1 MSKLVCFYRSS
12 MILYMK
18 LKTQISVTSVSISV
32 QQHEQCDIC
41 AIVLC
46 AFWQCST
53 FVNKGILYWQH
64 KKNNAQLH
72 KKQNKNLILSI
83 SHSWI
88 LNQTVARNISV
99 LGQHYVKA
107 ALKVNRLWCVPKK
120 WPEHRRWLKAKY
132 GKKPMQVSF
141 LLMVIIIGMWLFT
154 LRQTRKLRK
163 KAETPVFIN
172 LVSTTKY
179 RDRAS
184 RWYKTRASL
193 WLNSSAM
200 CGS

>member
-163 KAETPVFIN
+163 KAETPVFID

>member
-53 FVNKGILYWQH
+53 FVDKGILYWQH

-154 LRQTRKLRK
+154 LRQTCKLRK
-163 KAETPVFIN
+163 KAETPVFID

>member
-1 MSKLVCFYRSS
+1 MCKLVCFYRSS

-53 FVNKGILYWQH
+53 FVNKGMLYWPH
-64 KKNNAQLH
+64 TKNNAQLH

-154 LRQTRKLRK
+154 LSQTRKLRK
-163 KAETPVFIN
+163 KAETPVFID

>member
-1 MSKLVCFYRSS
+1 MCKLVCFYRSS

-18 LKTQISVTSVSISV
+18 LKTQISVTSESISV
-32 QQHEQCDIC
+32 QQHEQSDIC

-53 FVNKGILYWQH
+53 FVNKDMLYWPH
-64 KKNNAQLH
+64 TKNNAQLH

-120 WPEHRRWLKAKY
+120 WPEHRRWLKAN
-132 GKKPMQVSF
+132 GKKPMQDSF

-154 LRQTRKLRK
+154 LSQTRKLRK
-163 KAETPVFIN
+163 KAETPVF
-172 LVSTTKY
+172 Y
-179 RDRAS
+179 RFGEHHKVPRQ
-184 RWYKTRASL
+184 
-193 WLNSSAM
+193 
-200 CGS
+200 GV

>member
-83 SHSWI
+83 SRSWI

-154 LRQTRKLRK
+154 LRQTCKLRK
-163 KAETPVFIN
+163 KAETPVFID

>member
-99 LGQHYVKA
+99 LGQHHVKA

-154 LRQTRKLRK
+154 LRQTCKLRK
-163 KAETPVFIN
+163 KAETPVFID

>member
-1 MSKLVCFYRSS
+1 MVKNNYV
-12 MILYMK
+12 
-18 LKTQISVTSVSISV
+18 QISLLLQIIN
-32 QQHEQCDIC
+32 DIIYETENTDFSDLC

-53 FVNKGILYWQH
+53 FVNKGMLYWPH
-64 KKNNAQLH
+64 TKNNAQLH

-154 LRQTRKLRK
+154 LSQTRKLRK
-163 KAETPVFIN
+163 KAETPVFID

>member
-1 MSKLVCFYRSS
+1 MYKLVCFYRSS

-18 LKTQISVTSVSISV
+18 LKTQISVTSLSISV

-41 AIVLC
+41 AVVLC
-46 AFWQCST
+46 ALWQRST
-53 FVNKGILYWQH
+53 FVNKDILYWPLT
-64 KKNNAQLH
+64 KNNAQVH

-88 LNQTVARNISV
+88 LNQRVARNISV

-107 ALKVNRLWCVPKK
+107 ALKVNRLWYVPKK
-120 WPEHRRWLKAKY
+120 WPEHRRRLKAKC

-141 LLMVIIIGMWLFT
+141 LLMVIIIEMWLFT
-154 LRQTRKLRK
+154 LSQTRKLRK
-163 KAETPVFIN
+163 KAETPVFID

>member
-154 LRQTRKLRK
+154 LRQTCKLRK
-163 KAETPVFIN
+163 KAETPVFID